1 MFCFE
6 TGKIPTIGR
15 KAFIRPIHKRCYNRH
30 MNTFKLQRNQPA
42 SVVAKCYSSVLN
54 NRVQQ
59 YLEENEILSDAQN
72 GFRRDRS
79 CEDHIFTLTNLTQ
92 NRVYIWFHLVN
103 RDLLQYKLK
112 LIGINGPIY
121 NVISSLYAE
130 TFSCVCVNVIRTN
143 RCLSSNSLRHWDNLS
158 PTLFSLFNNDSVS
171 KISQLNVGIPID
183 HGKIG
188 LLLTT
193 LPFLVKMNLKCKD
206 FRYSYRLV
214 YAMEVQCELWQIKY
228 YAF

>member
-1 MFCFE
+1 MHRMVSGE
-6 TGKIPTIGR
+6 IDHAKTIYLLSQTLLKIASTFGTFFYFQ
-15 KAFIRPIHKRCYNRH
+15 KA
-30 MNTFKLQRNQPA
+30 
-42 SVVAKCYSSVLN
+42 
-54 NRVQQ
+54 
-59 YLEENEILSDAQN
+59 
-72 GFRRDRS
+72 
-79 CEDHIFTLTNLTQ
+79 
-92 NRVYIWFHLVN
+92 FHLVN

-121 NVISSLYAE
+121 NVLSSLYAE

-158 PTLFSLFNNDSVS
+158 PTLFSLFINDSVS

-214 YAMEVQCELWQIKY
+214 YAMEVECELWQIKY